1 MVKFYTE
8 NGDSPGVKAIL
19 NVLTAALN
27 AKGIKSG
34 VVGALAE
41 ESANDLIIPYGPKNS
56 YLYLNS
62 NPQSRKLALLV
73 DYYSLG
79 CKNKIFFYL
88 KKGKLYYWD
97 FWYSIISYFR
107 YHYKEKL
114 VAKSFDYVMLASDQ
128 DARMMSKDFKVDNII
143 VARNLIG
150 KHEIVKPRNREQ
162 DKLVLGIISHWTKIS
177 VDETRWF
184 IEDVFPKL
192 RVKYPNIE
200 LKIAGRGDAELA
212 KRHFRGEG
220 VNFVG
225 EVSNLDDYF
234 GSLDVYVATVPKGC
248 GVLNKL
254 LDSFS
259 YKVYSIGIRQSFSA
273 FEDLQ
278 DGYVVCETADDFEN
292 AIELYLNNKERV
304 TEIVDNAYNYV
315 RKHNSSEEN
324 YNEVISIIEKEAS
337 ICE

>member
-27 AKGIKSG
+27 SKGINSV
-34 VVGALAE
+34 VVGSLSE

-56 YLYLNS
+56 YIYLKSNS
-62 NPQSRKLALLV
+62 KSRRLALLV

-114 VAKSFDYVMLASDQ
+114 VAKSFDYVMLASEQ
-128 DARMMSKDFKVDNII
+128 DARRMSKDFKVNNII
-143 VARNLIG
+143 VAGNLIG
-150 KHEIVKPRNREQ
+150 QHQIVKPRNREQ

-192 RVKYPNIE
+192 RKKYPYLE
-200 LKIAGRGDAELA
+200 LRIAGRGDAELA
-212 KRHFRGEG
+212 KRYFCGDG
-220 VNFVG
+220 VDFVG
-225 EVSNLDDYF
+225 EVSNLDEYF
-234 GSLDVYVATVPKGC
+234 GTLDVYVATVPKGC

-259 YKVYSIGIRQSFSA
+259 YKVYSIGISQSFSA

-278 DGYVVCETADDFEN
+278 DGYVVCETVDDFEN
-292 AIELYLNNKERV
+292 AIELYLENEERA

-315 RKHNSSEEN
+315 RKNNSSEEN
-324 YNEVISIIEKEAS
+324 YNDVISIIEKEA
-337 ICE
+337 